1 MTMNAKETLSVQ
13 LERLRAIMAM
23 IEVTPAGQR
32 HDELIEKARV
42 AIAAVRESRAVLAR
56 SGGRAGTVDATQ
68 GCASDFVSASK

>member
-32 HDELIEKARV
+32 HDALMERARV
-42 AIAAVRESRAVLAR
+42 AIAAVRESRDAAARNGLRAR
-56 SGGRAGTVDATQ
+56 SVDATH
-68 GCASDFVSASK
+68 GCASDYVSASK